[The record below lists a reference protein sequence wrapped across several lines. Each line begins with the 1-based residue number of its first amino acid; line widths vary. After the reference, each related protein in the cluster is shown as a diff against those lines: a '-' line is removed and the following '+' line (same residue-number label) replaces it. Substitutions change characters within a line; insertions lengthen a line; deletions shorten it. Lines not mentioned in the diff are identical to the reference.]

1 MTDFGKGPILKDASP
16 WLRDEAV
23 RIEHILAV
31 TETDSVIEGLPPFQE
46 ETRELIRRHL
56 TTLAAP
62 VPTPAK

>member
-1 MTDFGKGPILKDASP
+1 MTDFGKGPTLKDASP
-16 WLRDEAV
+16 WLRDEAE

-46 ETRELIRRHL
+46 ETRELIRQHL